1 MSLVSF
7 KLVRLGK
14 GCPGAAEEIRRVMRI
29 KIRSS
34 SPVGTP
40 SSEAET
46 PEPDYPLHV
55 SSFFLSVATHCL
67 GITALMFVSFPGT
80 QRERP
85 LYVQFIRPQEHKI
98 LYYDLRQKVPDV
110 APVKTTGDSI
120 DPRGAELSE
129 QAIIATSP
137 KPKSKQVFIS
147 VPAPKIEIPLD
158 LPAPLLVTRAE
169 TTLPPPPPRPKPK
182 KFVPPPPLE
191 REPKLP
197 MQTPMLETQAP
208 AINSAAATAPNLPTL
223 ATSQFTAPP
232 KPAPVA
238 PEANK
243 GNAKA
248 DIAIASLH
256 PTQDTEVRV
265 PDGQL
270 PAQFSKGPTQ
280 GAVASGNT
288 DATLSVPDLT
298 IAQPKKEAGPEK
310 PVKAVLYAETVRSVS
325 VSTLSVPL
333 RPSNRMIP
341 RSVEARF
348 QGRNVYTM
356 AVPIE
361 NMPAYDGDWIMWF
374 ADQES
379 KPGETPLVRAPLPF
393 RKVEPVAEVA
403 PSGRTDERIQVA
415 AILRKTGKLDG
426 ISLLTRASPAVQ
438 RAVFQDVTAWEF
450 QPATRNGVPVD
461 VDVVLEIPFSLPT
474 AVAKSTQP

>member
-1 MSLVSF
+1 
-7 KLVRLGK
+7 
-14 GCPGAAEEIRRVMRI
+14 MRI
-29 KIRSS
+29 KIRSN
-34 SPVGTP
+34 SPVSKP
-40 SSEAET
+40 VEIET
-46 PEPDYPLHV
+46 PEPDYPLHL
-55 SSFFLSVATHCL
+55 SSFFLSVVSHCL
-67 GITALMFVSFPGT
+67 GITALMFVSFPGG
-80 QRERP
+80 QPERP

-110 APVKTTGDSI
+110 APLKTTGDSPE
-120 DPRGAELSE
+120 PRGAELAE

-137 KPKSKQVFIS
+137 KPLSKQVFIS
-147 VPAPKIEIPLD
+147 VPAPKLEIPLD
-158 LPAPLLVTRAE
+158 LPAPLLVTRLD
-169 TTLPPPPPRPKPK
+169 TSLPPPPAPPKPK
-182 KFVPPPPLE
+182 KFVPPQPLD

-208 AINSAAATAPNLPTL
+208 AINSAAVTAPIVPSTL
-223 ATSQFTAPP
+223 TLSEFTAPP
-232 KPAPVA
+232 KPTPVA

-243 GNAKA
+243 GNARA

-256 PTQDTEVRV
+256 PTQEAEVRV
-265 PDGQL
+265 PEGQL

-280 GAVASGNT
+280 GAVASGNAL
-288 DATLSVPDLT
+288 ATLSVPDLT
-298 IAQPKKEAGPEK
+298 IVQPKKQPGPET

-379 KPGETPLVRAPLPF
+379 KPGETPLVRAPVPF
-393 RKVEPVAEVA
+393 RKIEPVVEA
-403 PSGRTDERIQVA
+403 PPTGRTDERIQVA
-415 AILRKTGKLDG
+415 ATLRKAGKLDS
-426 ISLLTRASPAVQ
+426 ITLLTKASPAVQ
-438 RAVFQDVTAWEF
+438 RAVLLDVTAWEF

-461 VDVVLEIPFSLPT
+461 VDVVLEIPFNLPT